1 MDQKFPNPGKTIVLH
16 IFDNALALREGPSG
30 PLSEAQS
37 MNGVIR
43 SQYVT
48 QCRVDLV
55 VESEMD
61 LISSLPSNGRRDRT
75 DIHV

>member
-1 MDQKFPNPGKTIVLH
+1 MHVSI
-16 IFDNALALREGPSG
+16 IFFTSLLLSTSIAGG

-43 SQYVT
+43 SRYVT

-55 VESEMD
+55 VESETNS
-61 LISSLPSNGRRDRT
+61 ISSLPSNGRRDRT
-75 DIHV
+75 DTHA